1 MVTRA
6 GSPQPLIEAASARSC
21 RQPPPTRQRSGHY
34 HAATLWETPPNWQLP
49 RQIAG
54 SQGNAGRAGAEFSR
68 AEPSLRSSAGWSL
81 AGRRM
86 RPPRRSETQPLSR
99 RGRAAGRRGTEKC
112 YEKPQKRPVG

>member
-54 SQGNAGRAGAEFSR
+54 SLGIAGRAGAGFSR
-68 AEPSLRSSAGWSL
+68 AEPCVRSSEPGWLVAGWAL
-81 AGRRM
+81 Y
-86 RPPRRSETQPLSR
+86 E
-99 RGRAAGRRGTEKC
+99 AAAAL
-112 YEKPQKRPVG
+112 

>member
-1 MVTRA
+1 MRPRRRKTSRGHPTRA

-54 SQGNAGRAGAEFSR
+54 SLGIAGRAGAGFSR
-68 AEPSLRSSAGWSL
+68 AEPCVRSSEPGWLVAGWAL
-81 AGRRM
+81 Y
-86 RPPRRSETQPLSR
+86 E
-99 RGRAAGRRGTEKC
+99 AAAAL
-112 YEKPQKRPVG
+112 